1 MRRPWPH
8 AMNSAGLCGGG
19 HGIGARRQDPV
30 LPGSLSLPHNVYALR
45 WENKRDG
52 RSSWMPAIQ
61 GYWRLFCHTNNVGA
75 IAVRC
80 GSLRENIAALVR
92 RCSPAAERVSASRPG
107 IVG

>member
-1 MRRPWPH
+1 MG
-8 AMNSAGLCGGG
+8 SAPDDKIRFYTDLFRC
-19 HGIGARRQDPV
+19 RTD
-30 LPGSLSLPHNVYALR
+30 VYALR

-52 RSSWMPAIQ
+52 RSGWMPAMQ
-61 GYWRLFCHTNNVGA
+61 GYWRLFCNTNTVGA

-80 GSLRENIAALVR
+80 VRGSLSENIAALVR